1 MNLLGF
7 IQKELSATWDE
18 VTRPLFPEGSENDEF
33 YTELFN
39 YYHSLQGKT
48 IDTSRGESLF
58 PPIIDNTHLIN
69 RQHLH
74 IIKDKLSEV
83 SVPAG
88 GFHARNWKTV

>member
-1 MNLLGF
+1 MNLIGF
-7 IQKELSATWDE
+7 IHKELHAAWDE
-18 VTRPLFPEGSENDEF
+18 VSSPLFPEGSENDEF

-58 PPIIDNTHLIN
+58 PAIADNTHPVS

-74 IIKDKLSEV
+74 IIKEKLSEI

-88 GFHARNWKTV
+88 FDERNWKTV